1 MRRFKLIL
9 KGVLLYTTLLLT
21 LLFIIGID
29 SFHLYYIGASLVVLP
44 LLYYICYKT
53 ITEDELEVLSFCKY
67 FNISI
72 KEE

>member
-1 MRRFKLIL
+1 MKRFKLIL
-9 KGVLLYTTLLLT
+9 KGVLLYTALLLT
-21 LLFIIGID
+21 FLLIIGID
-29 SFHLYYIGASLVVLP
+29 SLPLHYIGISLIVLP

>member
-1 MRRFKLIL
+1 MKRFKLIL
-9 KGVLLYTTLLLT
+9 KGVLLYTALLLT
-21 LLFIIGID
+21 FLLIIGID
-29 SFHLYYIGASLVVLP
+29 SLPLHYIGISLIVLP

-53 ITEDELEVLSFCKY
+53 ITEDELEILSFCKY